1 MEEAH
6 RRAVMI
12 RETQELVDSE
22 GRLYRSGVLG
32 QSIYTG
38 VFISGYDPVPR

>member
-6 RRAVMI
+6 GRAVMI
-12 RETQELVDSE
+12 RATPERMDSE